1 MKLSSK
7 SLFGIM
13 AVLVIAMPL
22 TLVVTFLL
30 YPLWSWLDVIAGIE
44 SLGHSGPA
52 NWCYESVYLVL
63 VIMGIRYVLKK
74 RLVDPEFAKVP
85 KTPPR

>member
-1 MKLSSK
+1 MKLSSR
-7 SLFGIM
+7 SLLGIL

-22 TLVVTFLL
+22 TLIVTFLL

-63 VIMGIRYVLKK
+63 VIVGVRYTLRKK
-74 RLVDPEFAKVP
+74 LAGHG
-85 KTPPR
+85 

>member
-1 MKLSSK
+1 MKLSPR

-13 AVLVIAMPL
+13 AVLVIAVPL
-22 TLVVTFLL
+22 TLIVTFLL

-44 SLGHSGPA
+44 SLGHAGPA

-63 VIMGIRYVLKK
+63 VIIGVRYLLRKK
-74 RLVDPEFAKVP
+74 LAGP
-85 KTPPR
+85 

>member
-1 MKLSSK
+1 MKLSSR

-13 AVLVIAMPL
+13 AVLVIAVPL
-22 TLVVTFLL
+22 TLIATFLL

-63 VIMGIRYVLKK
+63 VIAGVRYVLRKK
-74 RLVDPEFAKVP
+74 LAGP
-85 KTPPR
+85 